1 MKFQDLISSL
11 GGFAQVVLTIAAII
25 GMFDF
30 DFSEKDEY

>member
-25 GMFDF
+25 GKFVF
-30 DFSEKDEY
+30 NFSQK